1 MYHQLISEQRS
12 QIFALLQKKTA
23 RKEIAAIVGISQ
35 ATLSREIKRNS
46 TPSGKYIRMKAHDM
60 AMQRRRRTV
69 SNSKLSDELVW
80 RIKEYI
86 VNDQWSPRQISGY
99 LRVNEGIKVSHQSIY
114 NIIHNDT
121 TGKLARHTRHQMKY
135 RRRPKGGYL
144 PIKDRVSIHE
154 RSKEADGKRFGDFEM
169 DLILDPAHRAI
180 LTLVEK
186 STNMLLMQKLP
197 CGKQSKPLAKVVSK
211 LLLPYKHCL
220 KTITTDNGS
229 EFAAHKDI
237 TRFLGVPVYFA
248 DPYCSWQK
256 GAIENTNKLI
266 RQYIPKKESFDC
278 YTDKRIMSI
287 QKKLNERPREK
298 LNFSTPKCE
307 FFKQVL

>member
-1 MYHQLISEQRS
+1 MYHQLTSEQRS

-23 RKEIAAIVGISQ
+23 RKEIARIVGTSE
-35 ATLSREIKRNS
+35 ATLSRELKRNG
-46 TPSGKYIRMKAHDM
+46 TPSGKYIWTKAHDM
-60 AMQRRRRTV
+60 AMQRGKRMVT
-69 SNSKLSDELVW
+69 NAKLSDELVW

-86 VNDQWSPRQISGY
+86 INDQWSPRQISGY
-99 LRVNEGIKVSHQSIY
+99 LRKNEGIKVSHQSIY

-121 TGKLARHTRHQMKY
+121 TGALAKNTRHKMKY
-135 RRRPKGGYL
+135 RLRPKGRHL

-154 RSKEADGKRFGDFEM
+154 RSKEVDGKRFGDFEM
-169 DLILDPAHRAI
+169 DLIVDPDQHAI

-186 STNMLLMQKLP
+186 STNMPLVRKLP
-197 CGKQSKPLAKVVSK
+197 CGKQSKPLAKVVRK
-211 LLLPYKHCL
+211 LLPYKDSL
-220 KTITTDNGS
+220 KTITTDNGP

-237 TRFLGVPVYFA
+237 TKYLGVPVYFA

-256 GAIENTNKLI
+256 GAIENINKLI
-266 RQYIPKKESFDC
+266 RQYIPKKDSFER

-287 QKKLNERPREK
+287 QKKLNEIPREK

-307 FFKQVL
+307 FSKHVL